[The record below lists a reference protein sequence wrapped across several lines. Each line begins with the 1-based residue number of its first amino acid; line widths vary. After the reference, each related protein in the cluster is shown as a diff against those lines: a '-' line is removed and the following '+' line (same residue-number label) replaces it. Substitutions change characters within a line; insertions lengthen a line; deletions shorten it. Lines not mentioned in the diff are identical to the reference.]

1 MRFSRHPIVTGV
13 GAAAALSL
21 ALASLASLSSAC
33 GGTSPPA
40 RTASAVAA
48 PRAQNAIEPTNA
60 ARAPESGVVQ
70 ISKEI
75 RKACGISDADAFF
88 AFDSVRL
95 QKHDIPVL
103 DKVASCFTSG
113 PLRGHSVKLVGRADA
128 TGPAAYNMELGLRRA
143 DSVAGYLTHQGMRP
157 TQTEATSRGASDAQG
172 TDDRTRAQDRR
183 VDLLLGS

>member
-1 MRFSRHPIVTGV
+1 MMFSRHSIVTSA
-13 GAAAALSL
+13 GAVAALSL
-21 ALASLASLSSAC
+21 ASLASAC

-40 RTASAVAA
+40 HTASAVAA
-48 PRAQNAIEPTNA
+48 PRAENAITPTNA
-60 ARAPESGVVQ
+60 ARTPESGVVQ
-70 ISKEI
+70 ISDEI

-88 AFDSVRL
+88 AFDSARL
-95 QKHDIPVL
+95 EKHDIPVL
-103 DKVASCFTSG
+103 NKVATCFTSG

-143 DSVAGYLTHQGMRP
+143 DSVAGYLTHQGMQRAK
-157 TQTEATSRGASDAQG
+157 TEATSRGASDAQG